1 MVTDPD
7 GDMLPEHDLTQSGVV
22 TTPAETVLCS
32 IRLISG
38 GSVIG
43 HFLDI
48 FRLRDMPFGMTL
60 RSGDATCESSWT
72 TVAELLVAQLWKASP
87 NSFGDAWNPANFPA
101 SLIF

>member
-43 HFLDI
+43 HFPTSRHAVWNDSPIRGRYVRVKLD
-48 FRLRDMPFGMTL
+48 DG
-60 RSGDATCESSWT
+60 G
-72 TVAELLVAQLWKASP
+72 
-87 NSFGDAWNPANFPA
+87 
-101 SLIF
+101 